1 MNKIFLCRLFLSM
14 LGLLGLAA
22 WTNPVYLYDGIIN
35 SNLDEQE
42 EVIRERIPSIVTIVN
57 PVYNAAVRSYLN
69 TYIYRRPEQ
78 TVEMLGW
85 AAVYFPMF
93 ERALTE
99 EGLPTDLKYLSIVE
113 SALNPAAFSRSGAGG
128 LWQFMKPTA
137 RECGLKI
144 SSYVDERLDPEK
156 SSRAAA
162 KYLHQLYDTFKNWEL
177 VMAAYNAG
185 PGRIRSAIKRA
196 GTENYWE
203 LAAYLPAET
212 QSYVPGFIAASY
224 LMNFH
229 GAHDLIPV
237 YPETAMGEMNCIY
250 VYEGMSLSEV
260 AKRSGLTIEMVKRLN
275 PAFVRNYIPASPAGY
290 PLNLPL
296 AAADLFN
303 SKRTMDIPD
312 IANIED
318 ATITTVTED
327 GFTYKITTTSKDY
340 VIQPGDNLYTLAQR
354 NQCSVRDLMAWNQMH
369 DSRLSIGQHLELH
382 LTTKV
387 LVPTLV
393 EAAAPTPILRTTQTV
408 NTLPTL
414 LMGRFDVEQKDAAF
428 DFAIDANFHAPVKT
442 TIVLH
447 RRQSV
452 RQALSQYHLDIN
464 PQQEMELPK
473 ELASGDLIR
482 IR

>member
-1 MNKIFLCRLFLSM
+1 MNKIFLCRLFISA
-14 LGLLGLAA
+14 LGLFGLVA
-22 WTNPVYLYDGIIN
+22 WTNPVSIFDEIIN

-42 EVIRERIPSIVTIVN
+42 EVIRERIPSVVTIVN

-93 ERALTE
+93 ERALTD

-113 SALNPAAFSRSGAGG
+113 SALNPAAISRSGAGG

-144 SSYVDERLDPEK
+144 SSYVDERMDPEK

-196 GTENYWE
+196 GTDNYWE

-229 GAHDLIPV
+229 GAHDLIPI
-237 YPETAMGEMNCIY
+237 YPETAMGEMVCVFVN
-250 VYEGMSLSEV
+250 EGMSITEV
-260 AKRSGLTIEMVKRLN
+260 AKRSGLTVDMVKRLN
-275 PAFVRNYIPASPAGY
+275 PSFVRNYIPASPAGY
-290 PLNLPL
+290 PLNLP
-296 AAADLFN
+296 AAAAELFN
-303 SKRTMDIPD
+303 SGRSMAVPD
-312 IANIED
+312 IAMVAD
-318 ATITTVTED
+318 ATTTTVTQD
-327 GFTYKITTTSKDY
+327 GFTYTVTTTSKDY
-340 VIQPGDNLYTLAQR
+340 VVRSGDNLYTIAQR
-354 NQCSVRDLMAWNQMH
+354 NQCSVRDVMTWNELH
-369 DSRLSIGQHLELH
+369 DSHLSVGQHLDLH
-382 LTTKV
+382 FTSRV
-387 LVPTLV
+387 LVPTIV
-393 EAAAPTPILRTTQTV
+393 DVAAAPVIRTLQSV
-408 NTLPTL
+408 NTLPSL
-414 LMGRFDVEQKDAAF
+414 LMNRFPVDHRFATVDVT
-428 DFAIDANFHAPVKT
+428 IDANVNTPAKN
-442 TIVLH
+442 TIVLQ

-452 RQALSQYHLDIN
+452 RQALGQYQLN
-464 PQQEMELPK
+464 LTAQQQMDMPK
-473 ELASGDLIR
+473 DLVAGDLIR
-482 IR
+482 VR